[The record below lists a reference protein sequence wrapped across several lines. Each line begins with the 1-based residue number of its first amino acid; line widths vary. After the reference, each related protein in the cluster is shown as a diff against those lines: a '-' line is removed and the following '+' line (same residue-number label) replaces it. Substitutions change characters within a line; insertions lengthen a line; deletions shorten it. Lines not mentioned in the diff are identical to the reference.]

1 MNHDDLFRQALQRQN
16 DRAAGMKMPDN
27 MEQRVKDRIKSKN
40 NSRRLAY
47 SASIVAVAA
56 SVLLLLTLHY
66 KGSNTEPDEK
76 PLTAQKTEQRDSTKK
91 VGYEPTIGQEQQ
103 SYAESEQTRL
113 YANERPPVKTSEMPV
128 VAQDTQLRHDST
140 IKNQPAVNAKPAPGV
155 ATDQLNDY
163 IARLEAEME
172 ALDDSVRSAHLE
184 KIIAADVR
192 LQQLVNRIVKDE
204 AEQAKNELQKDST
217 ANYINF

>member
-66 KGSNTEPDEK
+66 
-76 PLTAQKTEQRDSTKK
+76 LTC
-91 VGYEPTIGQEQQ
+91 
-103 SYAESEQTRL
+103 L
-113 YANERPPVKTSEMPV
+113 
-128 VAQDTQLRHDST
+128 L
-140 IKNQPAVNAKPAPGV
+140 PGF
-155 ATDQLNDY
+155 L
-163 IARLEAEME
+163 
-172 ALDDSVRSAHLE
+172 
-184 KIIAADVR
+184 
-192 LQQLVNRIVKDE
+192 
-204 AEQAKNELQKDST
+204 
-217 ANYINF
+217 